1 VLIRSV
7 QLQHF
12 RCFPQL
18 ALDITA
24 PIAVIEG
31 MNGSGKTSVLEAL
44 HYACYLRSFRATTP
58 RDLISFNEQNFFIRL
73 KFERTDLEHTGMHE
87 LTIGFTDKKRMVKIN
102 GKALHSYKEL
112 MDHYRIV
119 TLTEDDMELVKS
131 GPDVRRAFVDQAITL
146 YKPDYMQ
153 TLRVFKE
160 ILANRNAL
168 LAHSHVPKDMYHIW
182 TEQLWQLSK
191 EIETC
196 RASFLLELEQEIGT
210 LLKSYFPE
218 SLAVTFAYIT
228 KNEGLGETIDAF
240 MQANPQLYQKEL
252 AMSRTLFGAH
262 LDDIRITFSGKG
274 ARAFASRGQQK
285 LIVLLIKL
293 AQIRALRRQKGAAV
307 LLLDD
312 FLTDFDP
319 ERAAMALQAL
329 IASDCQLIF
338 TVPMH
343 DSLLWDM
350 LASHD
355 AQRITFQP
363 E

>member
-1 VLIRSV
+1 MFIRSL
-7 QLQHF
+7 QLQNF
-12 RCFPQL
+12 RCFPHL

-31 MNGSGKTSVLEAL
+31 ANGIGKTSVLEAL

-58 RDLISFNEQNFFIRL
+58 RDLIKFNEQNFFIRL
-73 KFERTDLEHTGMHE
+73 KFELTDLEHTGLHE
-87 LTIGFTDKKRMVKIN
+87 LAIGFADKKRVVKIN
-102 GKALHSYKEL
+102 SKALHSYKEL
-112 MDHYRIV
+112 MDHYRAI
-119 TLTEDDMELVKS
+119 TLTEDDMDLVKA
-131 GPDVRRAFVDQAITL
+131 GPDLRRAFVDQAITL

-160 ILANRNAL
+160 ILYNRNAL

-191 EIETC
+191 EIEQNRT
-196 RASFLLELEQEIGT
+196 AFLAELEHEVAT
-210 LLKSYFPE
+210 MLKSYFPE
-218 SLAVTFAYIT
+218 DVTIQFAYMA
-228 KNEGLGETIDAF
+228 KNGGLGDSIEAF

-252 AMSRTLFGAH
+252 MMNRSLFGAH
-262 LDDIRITFSGKG
+262 LDDVRITFAGKG

-285 LIVLLIKL
+285 LVVLLIKL
-293 AQIRALRRQKGAAV
+293 AQLRALKRQKGAAV

-319 ERAAMALQAL
+319 ERTAMAVHAL
-329 IASDCQLIF
+329 MASDCQLIF
-338 TVPMH
+338 TAPVQE
-343 DSLLWDM
+343 SLLWDM
-350 LASHD
+350 LSSKG